1 MNSELF
7 EFYTPTKDRLS
18 KPMPEWIF
26 HTEKGSE
33 GEPRRIKERRKEIGG
48 GKRQRDAGRHRKE
61 EERVRGRGSEAMLA
75 CRRTLAALCSAP

>member
-1 MNSELF
+1 MHSELF

-26 HTEKGSE
+26 HTERGSE
-33 GEPRRIKERRKEIGG
+33 GELRRIKERRSEKNRRRKEGERHRE
-48 GKRQRDAGRHRKE
+48 RQRRRRE
-61 EERVRGRGSEAMLA
+61 RGRGSEAMLA